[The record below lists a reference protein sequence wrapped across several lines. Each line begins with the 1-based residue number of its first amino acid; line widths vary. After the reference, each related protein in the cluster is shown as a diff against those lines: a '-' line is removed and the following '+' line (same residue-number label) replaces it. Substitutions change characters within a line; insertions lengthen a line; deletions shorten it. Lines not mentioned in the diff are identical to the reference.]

1 MKIPRIRFSVWRMML
16 VVGVLAVVFGVVRLS
31 MLQQR
36 YLEKAAN
43 HASFRSRI
51 LRSTEEIRYWE
62 ARWRDQRLGKPA
74 QYPWPAEPP
83 FVPAIAKYHDD
94 MTIKY
99 ERAARFLW
107 LPVVPDPPAP

>member
-16 VVGVLAVVFGVVRLS
+16 AVAVLAIVFGVIRLS
-31 MLQQR
+31 MVRQR

-43 HASFRSRI
+43 HESFRARI
-51 LRSTEEIRYWE
+51 LSSNLEIAFWE

-83 FVPAIAKYHDD
+83 YVPAIAKYHDD
-94 MTIKY
+94 MRIKY
-99 ERAARFLW
+99 ERAARFPW
-107 LPVVPDPPAP
+107 LPVAPDPPRS

>member
-16 VVGVLAVVFGVVRLS
+16 AVGVLAVVFGVIRLS
-31 MLQQR
+31 MVRQR

-43 HASFRSRI
+43 HESFRARI
-51 LRSTEEIRYWE
+51 LRSNLEIAYWE

-83 FVPAIAKYHDD
+83 YVPAIAKYHDD
-94 MTIKY
+94 MRIKY
-99 ERAARFLW
+99 ERAARFPW
-107 LPVVPDPPAP
+107 LPVAPDPPRS